1 MMFFNK
7 SKNNIL
13 KMTQEN
19 LRVTQENNEIIHSF
33 LKKIFDSNNVNENIE
48 ISSEKKLMAAY
59 ALNLCTVSV
68 SQIVDYDD
76 IGF

>member
-1 MMFFNK
+1 MFFNK

-33 LKKIFDSNNVNENIE
+33 LKKYLI
-48 ISSEKKLMAAY
+48 
-59 ALNLCTVSV
+59 
-68 SQIVDYDD
+68 QIIQMKILKFRVKRN
-76 IGF
+76 

>member
-1 MMFFNK
+1 MFFNK

-33 LKKIFDSNNVNENIE
+33 LKKIFDSNNTNENIK

-59 ALNLCTVSV
+59 
-68 SQIVDYDD
+68 DYYGVADQV
-76 IGF
+76 F